1 MLLALGVAAIFAA
14 EADPASGVIDV
25 LLKGGPFA
33 IVLLLVIMDKITTP
47 SERDLLR
54 KKLDESQARERAL
67 YEGIKTDLTPALV
80 ANGALIAENT
90 RIFNEKVVP
99 VLDRAARALEK

>member
-1 MLLALGVAAIFAA
+1 MSVLLLVLLA
-14 EADPASGVIDV
+14 ADTSDPSASVVDA

-33 IVLLLVIMDKITTP
+33 IVVLLIMLDRLTTP
-47 SERDLLR
+47 GERDLLR
-54 KKLDESQARERAL
+54 KQLQESQARERAL
-67 YEGIKTDLTPALV
+67 YEGIKSDLAPALV

-99 VLDRAARALEK
+99 VLDRATRALEK